1 MTGTDK
7 LAFNSYE
14 STQAIPVIAIGASA
28 GGIEALEAF
37 FKPMSPDS
45 GAAYVVIQHL
55 DPNHKSI
62 LAEIIQRLTP
72 MTVSQVESN
81 ITIVPNNVYV
91 IPPNTRMA
99 LFNGKLQLF
108 ELDESIKLRLPIDF
122 FFRSLADDLQGKAI
136 GIVLSGTGSDGTLGL
151 KEIKGAG
158 GMIIAQDIASAGYDG
173 MPRSAIA
180 TGLVD
185 FILPPEKMP
194 EILVS
199 YLKQTFD
206 TPSLPALATEPQ
218 MGEAVAQILLMI
230 RLQTGHDFSHY
241 KSSTIIRRIER
252 LMAVNQIEQ
261 IADYVHFLQNN
272 VIGIEALFRD
282 MLIGVTCF
290 FRDQE
295 VFERLKQ
302 IIPLLFQE
310 RNANEGVRI
319 WVPGCSTGEE
329 AYSLAMLLHE
339 YMETLKQAFK
349 VQIFATD
356 IDTQAVNQA
365 RLGIYPLTIAADV
378 PESYLQRYF
387 FKTDQ
392 DYPITK
398 SLRDMLV
405 FAQHNVTKDPPFSK
419 LDLISCRNLL
429 IYFDSTL
436 QERVL
441 NYFHFALLPAGYLVL
456 GTSESLGKN
465 ERDYKIIDLAHKIF
479 QTAEEQPAIRFKA
492 NMMASVTTPHLEPSL
507 RNPVEAKPPTIR
519 EITETM
525 LLEDWSPPCIVI
537 DYHGTIRY
545 VHGRT
550 GKYLELSAG
559 EVDRLDIIRSARD
572 GLKMPLTTAIY
583 RAVTQQREI
592 YEPGV
597 WVKTEGDDLLVN
609 LTIKPLSHGY
619 MNDKLLAVLFEEVTL
634 NEAMSQMPLLP
645 LEERDQKYGLIQ
657 QELNDTREYLQ
668 AAIEELKSSNEEMQ
682 SVNEE
687 LQSTNEELETSQE
700 ELKAVNEELLT
711 INIEL
716 EKKVEELTWANND
729 LSNILNNIQI
739 GIILLDDRFQIRR
752 FNPAAQMGFH
762 LIPGDIGRLITHV
775 VSDLEYPTLFQ
786 DVETVF
792 NTLTPH
798 EIEIAAGDG
807 QHYLMQIRPYRTSQN
822 AIKGV
827 VIAFASISGLRTE

>member
-1 MTGTDK
+1 MTGTNTGS
-7 LAFNSYE
+7 FNANE
-14 STQAIPVIAIGASA
+14 SPQAIPVIGIGASA

-37 FKPMSPDS
+37 FKELPPDS
-45 GAAYVVIQHL
+45 GAAFVVIQHL
-55 DPNHKSI
+55 DPHHKSI
-62 LAEIIQRLTP
+62 LAEIIQRFTP
-72 MTVSQVESN
+72 MHVIQVESN
-81 ITIVPNNVYV
+81 MSVVSNHVYV

-108 ELDESIKLRLPIDF
+108 DLDENIRLRLPIDF
-122 FFRSLADDLQGKAI
+122 FFRSLADDLHVKAV
-136 GIVLSGTGSDGTLGL
+136 GIILSGTGSDGTLGL

-158 GMIIAQDIASAGYDG
+158 GMIMAQEIASAGYDG

-194 EILVS
+194 EILMS

-206 TPSLPALATEPQ
+206 STPLPTVSTEPQ
-218 MGEAVAQILLMI
+218 MSDAVAQILLMI

-252 LMAVNQIEQ
+252 LMAVNQIED
-261 IADYVHFLQNN
+261 IADYVRFLQNN

-282 MLIGVTCF
+282 MLIGVTSF
-290 FRDQE
+290 FRDKD

-302 IIPLLFQE
+302 IMPLLFQE
-310 RNANEGVRI
+310 RHANEGVRI

-378 PESYLQRYF
+378 PEAYLQRYF

-392 DYPITK
+392 DYRITK

-429 IYFDSTL
+429 IYFDTTL

-441 NYFHFALLPAGYLVL
+441 SYFHFALLPAGYLVL
-456 GTSESLGKN
+456 GTSESVGKN
-465 ERDYKIIDLAHKIF
+465 ERDFKTIDLAHKIF
-479 QTAEEQPAIRFKA
+479 QTAEDQPAIRFKA
-492 NMMASVTTPHLEPSL
+492 NMMVSVEPHLETNL
-507 RNPVEAKPPTIR
+507 RHSANKPPSIR
-519 EITETM
+519 EITEAM
-525 LLEDWSPPCIVI
+525 LLADWSPACIVI
-537 DYHGTIRY
+537 DYQGTIRY

-559 EVDRLDIIRSARD
+559 EVDKLDIIRSARE

-583 RAVTQQREI
+583 RAITQQREI

-597 WVKTEGDDLLVN
+597 WIKTERDDLLVN
-609 LTIKPLSHGY
+609 LTIKPLNHGY
-619 MNDKLLAVLFEEVTL
+619 MNDNLLAVLFEEVTL
-634 NEAMSQMPLLP
+634 NEAISQMPLLP
-645 LEERDQKYGLIQ
+645 MEDRDQKYGLIQ

-700 ELKAVNEELLT
+700 ELRAVNEELLT
-711 INIEL
+711 INAEL

-752 FNPAAQMGFH
+752 YNPAAQMGFH

-775 VSDLEYPTLFQ
+775 VSNLEYPTLFQ
-786 DVETVF
+786 DIETVF

-798 EIEIAAGDG
+798 EIDITAGNG

-827 VIAFASISGLRTE
+827 VIAFTSISGLQIE